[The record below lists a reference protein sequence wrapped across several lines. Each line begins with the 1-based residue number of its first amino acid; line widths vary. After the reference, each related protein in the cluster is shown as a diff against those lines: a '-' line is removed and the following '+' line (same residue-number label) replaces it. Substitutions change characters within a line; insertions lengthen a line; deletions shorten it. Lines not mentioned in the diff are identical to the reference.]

1 MTRKKEALHVLSKT
15 EMILCEM
22 IRVCHTL
29 KYGKLQSDKS
39 VFKWTASLYM
49 YRLDENCK
57 NEGMT
62 IMLLFAV
69 YCERAF
75 RKIVICGSIMGF
87 LRHYPVW
94 PPVTRMRTDFL
105 RLMTTFSPKNLYY
118 ITAWK
123 FKNNQN
129 WIILLWQKSWIMF
142 QFQIGLNLIEHPMN
156 GHNSLLL
163 TEN

>member
-1 MTRKKEALHVLSKT
+1 
-15 EMILCEM
+15 MILCEM
-22 IRVCHTL
+22 TRVCHTL
-29 KYGKLQSDKS
+29 KHSKLQSNKS

-105 RLMTTFSPKNLYY
+105 LLMTTFSSKNLYY